1 MKIADFL
8 VHLSLCPSP
17 VWARLSPVL
26 SAPAL
31 WVKVGDVPSRAEG
44 APRVPALSLLA
55 PRGCTEPR
63 GRTRLLTALFFPQ
76 GGEKVSPLQV
86 MMPRAA
92 GGRGPKCQP
101 PRFLQMKQTYW
112 RGMFF
117 VKHQVHPHAVHSHP
131 CHHRCYSLTRN

>member
-8 VHLSLCPSP
+8 VHLSLCPCP

-55 PRGCTEPR
+55 PRGCTEPLGEGHGCR
-63 GRTRLLTALFFPQ
+63 PLCSSHREVRRRLPS
-76 GGEKVSPLQV
+76 KS
-86 MMPRAA
+86 
-92 GGRGPKCQP
+92 
-101 PRFLQMKQTYW
+101 
-112 RGMFF
+112 
-117 VKHQVHPHAVHSHP
+117 
-131 CHHRCYSLTRN
+131 